1 MICQWRISFKRIALP
16 PETDIT
22 MSDPKNMS
30 VEEKRELLKKMLL
43 QKSQAT
49 AAPAPRPATAAPVAA
64 KAETKEIRPESY
76 DFSKFPE
83 IVGHAQQF
91 GMLNTLGI
99 KNPYFRVNE
108 TITNNRTRIEG
119 REMLSFSSYN
129 YLGLSGDE
137 RVSKAAKDAIDMY
150 GTSVSASRVATGEK
164 PLHAELEREIADL
177 IGTEDAIVFVGGHA
191 TNVTTVGHL
200 MRPQDLIV
208 FDELSHNSIIEG
220 AVLSGARRIPFPHE
234 DVAALDRILT
244 ENRHL
249 YERVLITMEGVYS
262 MDGDIGNLP
271 EIIALKKKHKVLLMV
286 DEAHSM
292 GVLGETGCGIREH
305 FNVNAADVDLWM
317 GTFSKSFASCGGY
330 IAGTKALINYMK
342 YTTPGFLYSVG
353 ISPAN
358 AGAALAAARLFKQE
372 PWRAKKLRDNAEL
385 FVKAAKAKGLD
396 TGISKGTA
404 VVPIIIRNSAHALV
418 LAHRLFEAG
427 INVQPILYPAVADS
441 ESRLRFFI
449 TCDHT
454 EDELTTTAATVAQ
467 VLAKVREE
475 IK

>member
-1 MICQWRISFKRIALP
+1 
-16 PETDIT
+16 
-22 MSDPKNMS
+22 MSDPKNLS
-30 VEEKRELLKKMLL
+30 IDEKRELLKKMLL
-43 QKSQAT
+43 QKSQAPAASAVRT
-49 AAPAPRPATAAPVAA
+49 APSAPTVASPVS
-64 KAETKEIRPESY
+64 KEIKPESY

-83 IVGHAQQF
+83 IVAHAQQF
-91 GMLNTLGI
+91 GMLDSLGI

-129 YLGLSGDE
+129 YLGLSGDA
-137 RVSKAAKDAIDMY
+137 RVSQASKDAIDTY

-164 PLHAELEREIADL
+164 PLHKELEREIAQL

-220 AVLSGARRIPFPHE
+220 AVLSGARRIPFAHE
-234 DVAALDRILT
+234 DVEALDRILT

-271 EIIALKKKHKVLLMV
+271 AIIALKKKHKALLMV

-292 GVLGETGCGIREH
+292 GVLGEHGLGIREH
-305 FNVNAADVDLWM
+305 FNADAADVDIWM

-342 YTTPGFLYSVG
+342 YTTPGFLYSVV
-353 ISPAN
+353 ISPSN
-358 AGAALAAARLFKQE
+358 AAAALAAARLFTKE
-372 PWRAKKLRDNAEL
+372 PWRAQKLRSNAEL
-385 FVKAAKAKGLD
+385 FVRLAKANGLD

-404 VVPIIIRNSAHALV
+404 VVPIIVRNSAHALV
-418 LAHRLFEAG
+418 LAHMLFEAG
-427 INVQPILYPAVADS
+427 INVQPILYPAVADN
-441 ESRLRFFI
+441 ESRLRFFV

-454 EDELTTTAATVAQ
+454 EQELTTAANKVAEILTAIRKE
-467 VLAKVREE
+467 AK
-475 IK
+475 

>member
-1 MICQWRISFKRIALP
+1 
-16 PETDIT
+16 
-22 MSDPKNMS
+22 MSDPKNLS

-43 QKSQAT
+43 QKAQAGAPV
-49 AAPAPRPATAAPVAA
+49 AAKPAAPVAA
-64 KAETKEIRPESY
+64 KPVQKEIKPENY
-76 DFSKFPE
+76 DFSRFPE
-83 IVGHAQQF
+83 IVAHAQQF
-91 GMLNTLGI
+91 GQLQTLGI

-129 YLGLSGDE
+129 YLGLSGDP
-137 RVSKAAKDAIDMY
+137 RVSQASKDAIDKY

-164 PLHAELEREIADL
+164 SLHKELEQEIANL

-208 FDELSHNSIIEG
+208 FDELSHNSIMEG

-234 DVAALDRILT
+234 DVEALDRILT
-244 ENRHL
+244 ENRGQ
-249 YERVLITMEGVYS
+249 YERCLITIEGVYS
-262 MDGDIGNLP
+262 MDGDIADLP
-271 EIIALKKKHKVLLMV
+271 AFIAVKKKHKALLMV

-292 GVLGETGCGIREH
+292 GVLGEHGCGIREH
-305 FNVNAADVDLWM
+305 YNANAADVDLWM

-330 IAGTKALINYMK
+330 IAGSRALINYMK

-353 ISPAN
+353 ISPSN
-358 AGAALAAARLFKQE
+358 AAAALASARLFKQE
-372 PWRAKKLRDNAEL
+372 PWRAQKLRKNAEL
-385 FVKAAKAKGLD
+385 FVRLCKENGLD
-396 TGISKGTA
+396 TGISNGTA
-404 VVPIIIRNSAHALV
+404 VVPVIIRQSAHALV

-454 EDELTTTAATVAQ
+454 EEELTSTAIKVAELLKTIRQ
-467 VLAKVREE
+467 E
-475 IK
+475 IR

>member
-1 MICQWRISFKRIALP
+1 
-16 PETDIT
+16 
-22 MSDPKNMS
+22 
-30 VEEKRELLKKMLL
+30 
-43 QKSQAT
+43 
-49 AAPAPRPATAAPVAA
+49 
-64 KAETKEIRPESY
+64 
-76 DFSKFPE
+76 
-83 IVGHAQQF
+83 
-91 GMLNTLGI
+91 
-99 KNPYFRVNE
+99 
-108 TITNNRTRIEG
+108 
-119 REMLSFSSYN
+119 MLSFSSYN
-129 YLGLSGDE
+129 YLGLSGDA
-137 RVSKAAKDAIDMY
+137 RVSQASKDAIDNY

-164 PLHAELEREIADL
+164 PLHKELEREIAQL

-200 MRPQDLIV
+200 MRPQDLII

-220 AVLSGARRIPFPHE
+220 AVLSGARRIPFAHE
-234 DVAALDRILT
+234 DVEALDRILT

-271 EIIALKKKHKVLLMV
+271 AIIALKKKHKALLMV

-292 GVLGETGCGIREH
+292 GVLGENGLGIREH
-305 FNVNAADVDLWM
+305 FNADAADVDIWM

-353 ISPAN
+353 ISPSN
-358 AGAALAAARLFKQE
+358 AAAALAAARLFTKE
-372 PWRAKKLRDNAEL
+372 PWRAQKLRSNAEL
-385 FVKAAKAKGLD
+385 FVRLAKANGLD

-404 VVPIIIRNSAHALV
+404 VVPIIVRNSAHALV

-427 INVQPILYPAVADS
+427 INVQPILYPAVADN

-454 EDELTTTAATVAQ
+454 EQELTTAANKVAEILTAIRKE
-467 VLAKVREE
+467 AK
-475 IK
+475 

>member
-1 MICQWRISFKRIALP
+1 
-16 PETDIT
+16 

-43 QKSQAT
+43 QKSQAG
-49 AAPAPRPATAAPVAA
+49 ATAPKPAQPAAA
-64 KAETKEIRPESY
+64 KPVQKAIGPEHY
-76 DFSKFPE
+76 DFARFPE
-83 IVGHAQQF
+83 IVAHAQQF
-91 GMLNTLGI
+91 GQLDALGI

-129 YLGLSGDE
+129 YLGLSGDP
-137 RVSKAAKDAIDMY
+137 RVSQAAKDAIDAY

-164 PLHAELEREIADL
+164 PLHQELEREIADL

-208 FDELSHNSIIEG
+208 FDELSHNSIMEG

-234 DVAALDRILT
+234 DVEALDRILT
-244 ENRHL
+244 ENRGQ
-249 YERVLITMEGVYS
+249 YERCLITIEGVYS
-262 MDGDIGNLP
+262 MDGDIADLP
-271 EIIALKKKHKVLLMV
+271 RFIEVKKKHNALLMV

-292 GVLGETGCGIREH
+292 GVLGEHGCGIREH
-305 FNVNAADVDLWM
+305 FNANAADVDLWM

-353 ISPAN
+353 ISPSN
-358 AGAALAAARLFKQE
+358 AAAALASARLFKQE
-372 PWRAKKLRDNAEL
+372 PWRAQKLRQNADL
-385 FVKAAKAKGLD
+385 FVRLCKENGLD

-404 VVPIIIRNSAHALV
+404 VVPVIIRHSAHALV

-454 EDELTTTAATVAQ
+454 EEELTSTAIKVAE
-467 VLAKVREE
+467 LLKAIRNEFK
-475 IK
+475 

>member
-1 MICQWRISFKRIALP
+1 
-16 PETDIT
+16 

-30 VEEKRELLKKMLL
+30 VDEKRELLKKMLL
-43 QKSQAT
+43 QKAQGSTTPAPKQ
-49 AAPAPRPATAAPVAA
+49 AAPAAPKAVA
-64 KAETKEIRPESY
+64 KEISAASY

-91 GMLNTLGI
+91 EMLNTLGI

-129 YLGLSGDE
+129 YLGLSGDA
-137 RVSKAAKDAIDMY
+137 RVSEASKNAIDTY

-164 PLHAELEREIADL
+164 PLHAELEQEIANL

-191 TNVTTVGHL
+191 TNVTTIGHL

-271 EIIALKKKHKVLLMV
+271 DIIALKKKHKALLMV

-292 GVLGETGCGIREH
+292 GVLGKHGCGIREH
-305 FNVNAADVDLWM
+305 FDANAADVDIWM

-330 IAGTKALINYMK
+330 IAGSKALINYMK

-353 ISPAN
+353 ISPSN
-358 AGAALAAARLFKQE
+358 AAAALTAARLFKKE
-372 PWRAKKLRDNAEL
+372 PWRAEKLRENAAL
-385 FVKAAKAKGLD
+385 FVRLAKEKGLD

-427 INVQPILYPAVADS
+427 INVQPILYPAVADN

-454 EDELTTTAATVAQ
+454 EEELTSTATKVAEL
-467 VLAKVREE
+467 LAVIRTE
-475 IK
+475 IKA

>member
-1 MICQWRISFKRIALP
+1 
-16 PETDIT
+16 

-30 VEEKRELLKKMLL
+30 VEEKRELLKKMLM
-43 QKSQAT
+43 QKAQAGAPT
-49 AAPAPRPATAAPVAA
+49 APKPAAPVAA
-64 KAETKEIRPESY
+64 KPAQKEIGPENY

-83 IVGHAQQF
+83 IVAHAQQF
-91 GMLNTLGI
+91 GQLQTLGI
-99 KNPYFRVNE
+99 KNPYFRINE

-129 YLGLSGDE
+129 YLGLSGDA
-137 RVSKAAKDAIDMY
+137 RVSQASKDAIDKY

-164 PLHAELEREIADL
+164 PLHQELEREIAQL
-177 IGTEDAIVFVGGHA
+177 IGTEDSIVFVGGHA

-208 FDELSHNSIIEG
+208 FDELSHNSIMEG

-234 DVAALDRILT
+234 DAEALDRILT
-244 ENRHL
+244 ENRGQ
-249 YERVLITMEGVYS
+249 YERCLITIEGVYS
-262 MDGDIGNLP
+262 MDGDIADLP
-271 EIIALKKKHKVLLMV
+271 AFIAVKKKHKALLMV

-292 GVLGETGCGIREH
+292 GVLGEHGCGIREH
-305 FNVNAADVDLWM
+305 FNANAADVDLWM

-330 IAGTKALINYMK
+330 IAGSRALINYMK

-353 ISPAN
+353 ISPSN
-358 AGAALAAARLFKQE
+358 AAAALAAARLFKQE
-372 PWRAKKLRDNAEL
+372 PWRAQKLRKNAEL
-385 FVKAAKAKGLD
+385 FVRACKENGLD

-404 VVPIIIRNSAHALV
+404 VVPVIIRQSAHALV

-454 EDELTTTAATVAQ
+454 EEELTSTAIKVAELLKSIRQ
-467 VLAKVREE
+467 E
-475 IK
+475 IR